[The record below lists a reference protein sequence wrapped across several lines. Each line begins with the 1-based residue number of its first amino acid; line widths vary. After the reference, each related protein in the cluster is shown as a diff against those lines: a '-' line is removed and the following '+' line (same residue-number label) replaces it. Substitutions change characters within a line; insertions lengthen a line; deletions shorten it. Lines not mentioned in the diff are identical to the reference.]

1 MAFEKAVQNKYF
13 IGTVQNVCPATTRA
27 IAAQTHECQLF
38 QKPMLLFFK
47 ASFNSFEAG
56 IRPLISSASLCLP
69 LPLRHLCAPGP
80 TT

>member
-1 MAFEKAVQNKYF
+1 MRFEKAGQNKYI
-13 IGTVQNVCPATTRA
+13 IGTVQNVCPAATRP
-27 IAAQTHECQLF
+27 IAVQTHECQLF

-56 IRPLISSASLCLP
+56 IRPLISSARLYLP
-69 LPLRHLCAPGP
+69 LPLRLLCAPGP